1 MIMKSSL
8 ALFTLLLFASCAQAQ
23 QHHMMPAME
32 NSQGFGNSG
41 FAGGF
46 GGGFG
51 GSSAGGGVTYQ
62 EPGKFPIGFVK
73 NDGDTAVATF
83 MKYEDALAL
92 GKKQIADAELA
103 ARGELTPSLGEVAR
117 AYRATKVPTLQLQ
130 ARVTQDN
137 SGNLTICNLN
147 GNNCHRP

>member
-1 MIMKSSL
+1 MKSSL

-32 NSQGFGNSG
+32 SSQGFGNSG

-51 GSSAGGGVTYQ
+51 GSSAAGGGVTYQ